1 MLEVNPGPL
10 ASCNMLTTKSLRRSL
25 VTTLIKVVKKIGING
40 ARAAMLRA
48 QAGAIRTLFCYTNP
62 V

>member
-25 VTTLIKVVKKIGING
+25 VTTMIKVFKKIGVNG
-40 ARAAMLRA
+40 ARAAMQRA
-48 QAGAIRTLFCYTNP
+48 QAGAVRTLDR
-62 V
+62 